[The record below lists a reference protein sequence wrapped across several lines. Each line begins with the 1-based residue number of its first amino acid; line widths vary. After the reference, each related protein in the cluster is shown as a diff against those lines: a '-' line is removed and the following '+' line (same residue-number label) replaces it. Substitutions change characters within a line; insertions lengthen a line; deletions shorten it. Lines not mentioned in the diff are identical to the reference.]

1 MDIHEIDLNKETATL
16 ISDRFAF
23 DVEFV
28 GRFFK
33 DGNGFQSWNDVEIES
48 IKLIQAGDE
57 NGQVDHSLSSD
68 EESQIIET
76 LEEHIRGLI

>member
-23 DVEFV
+23 DVELN

-48 IKLIQAGDE
+48 IKLIQVGDE
-57 NGQVDHSLSSD
+57 NG
-68 EESQIIET
+68 
-76 LEEHIRGLI
+76 